1 MQQNDVS
8 IQTFPTLATAIK
20 SNKFNQLS
28 LQNGRKS
35 FKHAFT
41 DNFIVI
47 WKMYY
52 EGFILRT
59 FCDFVRFNFSFFF
72 KVKKIIEV

>member
-8 IQTFPTLATAIK
+8 IQTFPTLATAIN

-41 DNFIVI
+41 DNFIVMS
-47 WKMYY
+47 KDV
-52 EGFILRT
+52 LRG
-59 FCDFVRFNFSFFF
+59 VYSEN
-72 KVKKIIEV
+72 VL

>member
-1 MQQNDVS
+1 MQQNDFS
-8 IQTFPTLATAIK
+8 IQTFPTLATAIN

-41 DNFIVI
+41 DNFIV
-47 WKMYY
+47 M
-52 EGFILRT
+52 
-59 FCDFVRFNFSFFF
+59 
-72 KVKKIIEV
+72 

>member
-8 IQTFPTLATAIK
+8 IQTFPTLATAIN

-35 FKHAFT
+35 FKHAFSYVKRCIT
-41 DNFIVI
+41 RGLFWERFVI
-47 WKMYY
+47 L
-52 EGFILRT
+52 FDLIL
-59 FCDFVRFNFSFFF
+59 VFFF

>member
-8 IQTFPTLATAIK
+8 IQTFPTLATAIN

-28 LQNGRKS
+28 LQNERKS

-41 DNFIVI
+41 DNFIV
-47 WKMYY
+47 M
-52 EGFILRT
+52 
-59 FCDFVRFNFSFFF
+59 
-72 KVKKIIEV
+72 

>member
-47 WKMYY
+47 
-52 EGFILRT
+52 
-59 FCDFVRFNFSFFF
+59 
-72 KVKKIIEV
+72 